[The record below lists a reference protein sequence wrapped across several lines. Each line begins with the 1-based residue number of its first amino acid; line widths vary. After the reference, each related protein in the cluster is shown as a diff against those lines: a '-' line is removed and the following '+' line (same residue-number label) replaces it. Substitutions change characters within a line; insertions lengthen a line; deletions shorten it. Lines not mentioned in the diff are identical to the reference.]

1 MTMEITPKVVPI
13 IANVLRFLRLRT
25 MPKIPKNKEAK
36 ARKNDRMFTIG
47 IQEPRSARVPK
58 MMARIPKIS
67 ALLASFVNDSFLVNW
82 ICVRVR

>member
-1 MTMEITPKVVPI
+1 MEITPKVAPI

-25 MPKIPKNKEAK
+25 IPKIPKIKVAM

-58 MMARIPKIS
+58 MTARIPKIS
-67 ALLASFVNDSFLVNW
+67 ALLASFVNYSFLVNW

>member
-47 IQEPRSARVPK
+47 I
-58 MMARIPKIS
+58 
-67 ALLASFVNDSFLVNW
+67 
-82 ICVRVR
+82 